1 MKKILILLTTIFIN
15 SLFAIISIAPVE
27 IGDNAGVH
35 TDAKVSLNTSR
46 GSAEIDNYSTSLK
59 VTYDNNISYVVW
71 SEFSYKYGE
80 VNGEENTN
88 RTYLH
93 LRYIQAITPKNLRA
107 EFLLQRETDKFKLID
122 YRGLAG
128 AGLRYKFPTEAKA
141 YFGLGGFYENI
152 TYTSDDAEEK
162 NVRLNTYLAY
172 KLELEDGFTLS
183 YTFYYQPKIDDFEDY
198 VETNSFELNLPIREH
213 LSLTINA
220 SYDIDSNPP
229 IGVNRDNFSQ
239 TTSFIFSY

>member
-80 VNGEENTN
+80 VNGEENT
-88 RTYLH
+88 
-93 LRYIQAITPKNLRA
+93 
-107 EFLLQRETDKFKLID
+107 
-122 YRGLAG
+122 
-128 AGLRYKFPTEAKA
+128 
-141 YFGLGGFYENI
+141 
-152 TYTSDDAEEK
+152 
-162 NVRLNTYLAY
+162 
-172 KLELEDGFTLS
+172 
-183 YTFYYQPKIDDFEDY
+183 
-198 VETNSFELNLPIREH
+198 
-213 LSLTINA
+213 
-220 SYDIDSNPP
+220 
-229 IGVNRDNFSQ
+229 FSRR
-239 TTSFIFSY
+239 I